1 VEVQVADHG
10 ARVLVLIGEFDGAA
24 SAPLLIV
31 AHELALM
38 PCSDVRIDASGVT
51 VASAA
56 LLDALEAVR
65 LAVLQGCGTF
75 TVTATSSSFHC
86 VVELTGADG
95 LEPPQRRRRSERA
108 PLPVKVPVMQRL
120 ARRLVRLAPPHAS
133 FIVTTPTRT
142 RARTASCPVDQ
153 LDAWTPS
160 TETATSR

>member
-1 VEVQVADHG
+1 
-10 ARVLVLIGEFDGAA
+10 VLVLIGEFDGAA

-31 AHELALM
+31 AHELAMM
-38 PCSDVRIDASGVT
+38 PCIDLRIDASGVT

-65 LAVLQGCGTF
+65 LAVLQGRGTF
-75 TVTATSSSFHC
+75 TVTAMSSSFRR
-86 VVELTGADG
+86 VLELSGADG
-95 LEPPQRRRRSERA
+95 VEPPRSRRRSEPASPTVR
-108 PLPVKVPVMQRL
+108 VPVMQRL
-120 ARRLVRLAPPHAS
+120 LRRLVCLAPPHAS

-142 RARTASCPVDQ
+142 RARTASCPVDR